1 MNPKTHKLFALSS
14 PISSPFS
21 LPPSAPETGFGRRL
35 KEVAFRGATG
45 HASGLVEVGRVP
57 SRGSHLCRE
66 EFPRCRG
73 GARAGATL
81 EMFFDGFFG
90 LGFSGAIYI
99 YIYITLSDTSY
110 LFHNI

>member
-21 LPPSAPETGFGRRL
+21 TPPGSRDGVRPTFKGGR
-35 KEVAFRGATG
+35 
-45 HASGLVEVGRVP
+45 
-57 SRGSHLCRE
+57 LCRE

-81 EMFFDGFFG
+81 EMFFDGFLG
-90 LGFSGAIYI
+90 LGFSGA
-99 YIYITLSDTSY
+99 IYITLSDTSY